1 MTELI
6 PAYTVSYRGSFH
18 PPGVAF
24 QIEDEDAEEMNR
36 HGKIIVQEDDEKPAK
51 RGRPKKM

>member
-36 HGKIIVQEDDEKPAK
+36 HGKIIVREDDEKPAK